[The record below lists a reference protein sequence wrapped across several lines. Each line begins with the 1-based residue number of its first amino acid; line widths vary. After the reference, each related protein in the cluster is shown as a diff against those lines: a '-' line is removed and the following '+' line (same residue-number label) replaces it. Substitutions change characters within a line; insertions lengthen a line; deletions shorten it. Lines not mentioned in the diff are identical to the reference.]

1 MKHFVKT
8 NVKRIT
14 AAILCAVMCIA
25 ALPFSAFAFT
35 AEEGKK
41 VDAYYGAK
49 YVGYDGEKYHSPATY
64 QYITYDSGG
73 NVSLHS
79 KKAGGARSK
88 LMIKDSS
95 GARQVLCIE
104 SGVDYNAKGTYT
116 SESGKSNSYFQNLPA
131 AVQYGLMLT
140 SVYGWHPGKT
150 APVSGTNE
158 DDFAIATQ
166 KYSLGIQQQLRTS
179 PTSLA
184 AKQPRAFLPIPTT
197 RVFRADPPRSA
208 TIGFS
213 RRCKT
218 INRTE
223 LCFSQ
228 KRLGRSLHPEIQ
240 SGSRQLQSYADQ
252 HQQHAG
258 GY

>member
-95 GARQVLCIE
+95 GARQVLMRIYYA
-104 SGVDYNAKGTYT
+104 GYIK
-116 SESGKSNSYFQNLPA
+116 
-131 AVQYGLMLT
+131 
-140 SVYGWHPGKT
+140 
-150 APVSGTNE
+150 
-158 DDFAIATQ
+158 
-166 KYSLGIQQQLRTS
+166 
-179 PTSLA
+179 
-184 AKQPRAFLPIPTT
+184 RA
-197 RVFRADPPRSA
+197 
-208 TIGFS
+208 
-213 RRCKT
+213 
-218 INRTE
+218 NR
-223 LCFSQ
+223 
-228 KRLGRSLHPEIQ
+228 
-240 SGSRQLQSYADQ
+240 
-252 HQQHAG
+252 
-258 GY
+258 

>member
-8 NVKRIT
+8 NAKRIA

-35 AEEGKK
+35 AEEGKT
-41 VDAYYGAK
+41 VNAYYGAK
-49 YVGYDGEKYHSPATY
+49 YIGFDGEKYHSPATY
-64 QYITYDSGG
+64 QYITYDSSG

-104 SGVDYNAKGTYT
+104 SGVDYNANGTYT
-116 SESGKSNSYFQNLPA
+116 SESGKNNAYFQNLPA

-166 KYSLGIQQQLRTS
+166 VILWEYQQQLRTS
-179 PTSLA
+179 PQLYRQTVTV
-184 AKQPRAFLPIPTT
+184 FLPIPTI
-197 RVFRADPPRSA
+197 RVFSADLPRNA

-213 RRCKT
+213 RRCKAT
-218 INRTE
+218 QPYRVLLLTE
-223 LCFSQ
+223 AVRQ
-228 KRLGRSLHPEIQ
+228 RSTP
-240 SGSRQLQSYADQ
+240 
-252 HQQHAG
+252 
-258 GY
+258 

>member
-95 GARQVLCIE
+95 GARQGLCIE
-104 SGVDYNAKGTYT
+104 SGVDYKAQGTYT
-116 SESGKSNSYFQNLPA
+116 SENGKSNS
-131 AVQYGLMLT
+131 
-140 SVYGWHPGKT
+140 
-150 APVSGTNE
+150 
-158 DDFAIATQ
+158 
-166 KYSLGIQQQLRTS
+166 
-179 PTSLA
+179 
-184 AKQPRAFLPIPTT
+184 
-197 RVFRADPPRSA
+197 
-208 TIGFS
+208 
-213 RRCKT
+213 
-218 INRTE
+218 
-223 LCFSQ
+223 
-228 KRLGRSLHPEIQ
+228 
-240 SGSRQLQSYADQ
+240 
-252 HQQHAG
+252 
-258 GY
+258 

>member
-8 NVKRIT
+8 NAKRIT

-64 QYITYDSGG
+64 QYITYDSSG

-79 KKAGGARSK
+79 KNAGGARTK

-104 SGVDYNAKGTYT
+104 SGVDYNANGTYT
-116 SESGKSNSYFQNLPA
+116 SESGKNNSYFQNLPA

-140 SVYGWHPGKT
+140 S
-150 APVSGTNE
+150 
-158 DDFAIATQ
+158 
-166 KYSLGIQQQLRTS
+166 IQN
-179 PTSLA
+179 
-184 AKQPRAFLPIPTT
+184 K
-197 RVFRADPPRSA
+197 
-208 TIGFS
+208 
-213 RRCKT
+213 
-218 INRTE
+218 
-223 LCFSQ
+223 
-228 KRLGRSLHPEIQ
+228 RSLEANRLYFNEVCREAQ
-240 SGSRQLQSYADQ
+240 SIDHNRKQKSKSRKMDARTTL
-252 HQQHAG
+252 
-258 GY
+258 

>member
-8 NVKRIT
+8 NAKRIA

-64 QYITYDSGG
+64 QYITYDSSG

-79 KKAGGARSK
+79 KNAGGARTK

-104 SGVDYNAKGTYT
+104 
-116 SESGKSNSYFQNLPA
+116 L
-131 AVQYGLMLT
+131 
-140 SVYGWHPGKT
+140 
-150 APVSGTNE
+150 
-158 DDFAIATQ
+158 
-166 KYSLGIQQQLRTS
+166 SLIH
-179 PTSLA
+179 
-184 AKQPRAFLPIPTT
+184 I
-197 RVFRADPPRSA
+197 
-208 TIGFS
+208 
-213 RRCKT
+213 
-218 INRTE
+218 
-223 LCFSQ
+223 
-228 KRLGRSLHPEIQ
+228 
-240 SGSRQLQSYADQ
+240 
-252 HQQHAG
+252 
-258 GY
+258 

>member
-8 NVKRIT
+8 NAKRIA

-35 AEEGKK
+35 AEEGKT
-41 VDAYYGAK
+41 VNAYYGAK
-49 YVGYDGEKYHSPATY
+49 YIGSDGEKYHSPATY

-116 SESGKSNSYFQNLPA
+116 SESGKNNAYFQNLPA

-166 KYSLGIQQQLRTS
+166 VILWEYQQQLRTS
-179 PTSLA
+179 PTTLT
-184 AKQPRAFLPIPTT
+184 AKGLRK
-197 RVFRADPPRSA
+197 
-208 TIGFS
+208 
-213 RRCKT
+213 RCP
-218 INRTE
+218 
-223 LCFSQ
+223 S
-228 KRLGRSLHPEIQ
+228 H
-240 SGSRQLQSYADQ
+240 
-252 HQQHAG
+252 
-258 GY
+258 

>member
-131 AVQYGLMLT
+131 AVQYGLMHLCLRL
-140 SVYGWHPGKT
+140 
-150 APVSGTNE
+150 ASGQDRTRQRNE
-158 DDFAIATQ
+158 
-166 KYSLGIQQQLRTS
+166 
-179 PTSLA
+179 
-184 AKQPRAFLPIPTT
+184 
-197 RVFRADPPRSA
+197 
-208 TIGFS
+208 
-213 RRCKT
+213 
-218 INRTE
+218 
-223 LCFSQ
+223 
-228 KRLGRSLHPEIQ
+228 
-240 SGSRQLQSYADQ
+240 
-252 HQQHAG
+252 
-258 GY
+258 

>member
-8 NVKRIT
+8 NAKRIA

-64 QYITYDSGG
+64 QYITYDSSG

-79 KKAGGARSK
+79 KNAGGARTK

-104 SGVDYNAKGTYT
+104 SGVDYNANGTYT
-116 SESGKSNSYFQNLPA
+116 SESGKNNSYFQNLPA
-131 AVQYGLMLT
+131 AVQYGLCSPLFT
-140 SVYGWHPGKT
+140 VGIRARPHPSAERMRT
-150 APVSGTNE
+150 
-158 DDFAIATQ
+158 I
-166 KYSLGIQQQLRTS
+166 LR
-179 PTSLA
+179 LLL
-184 AKQPRAFLPIPTT
+184 R
-197 RVFRADPPRSA
+197 
-208 TIGFS
+208 
-213 RRCKT
+213 
-218 INRTE
+218 
-223 LCFSQ
+223 
-228 KRLGRSLHPEIQ
+228 
-240 SGSRQLQSYADQ
+240 
-252 HQQHAG
+252 
-258 GY
+258 